1 MTMIDQTTR
10 TDRAPT
16 AAPLSPGPSSS
27 AAHAVDLT
35 KTCGKGDTTVRAL
48 DGRHRGQTAWR
59 ATLVV
64 VLASVMAGTVSGTAA
79 AEGRYARMAQ
89 TATMS
94 LPNTPVGS
102 QARWF
107 VGAVTHWP
115 IPTAE
120 IKAHFDSAFLAQVPP
135 AQLDATLKGVTA
147 LQVDSITSSTPN
159 ALVFV
164 VTFNGTTKLSVTIA
178 VDPHGLIA
186 SLVLAQGGAP
196 PPVPSTWSGVDRMVR
211 SVAPQVRFL
220 VASVS
225 SGGTCRPL
233 QAIDATTPAPLG
245 SAFKLYVLDA
255 LAQAIASGK
264 VSWAQKLTVTSQA
277 KSLPS
282 GTVQDDPD
290 GTRLSVQQVASDMIS
305 ISDNTAEDM
314 LAGLLGRV
322 AVEEVTRSSGMADPA
337 LDVPFL
343 TTRELFVLKL
353 DDWPPLAQR
362 YLALGAAGRLAL
374 LAGTVDHDP
383 LNAADLS
390 PWTTPRDVGSIEWFA
405 SPTDIC
411 HVYASLTAL
420 AKQPKLAPV
429 ASILELN
436 PGDMDLSPS
445 QWRSVWFK
453 GGSEP
458 GVLTLNY
465 RATTTS
471 GKTYVVSVLAEDP
484 TAPISETSATLTL
497 LSAVKG
503 AFELVAL
510 R

>member
-1 MTMIDQTTR
+1 
-10 TDRAPT
+10 
-16 AAPLSPGPSSS
+16 
-27 AAHAVDLT
+27 
-35 KTCGKGDTTVRAL
+35 
-48 DGRHRGQTAWR
+48 
-59 ATLVV
+59 
-64 VLASVMAGTVSGTAA
+64 
-79 AEGRYARMAQ
+79 MAQ
-89 TATMS
+89 TATAS
-94 LPNTPVGS
+94 LPSTRVGI

-120 IKAHFDSAFLAQVPP
+120 IKAHFDSTFLAQVPP
-135 AQLDATLKGVTA
+135 AELDATLKGVISVQVGSVTA
-147 LQVDSITSSTPN
+147 STPD

-164 VTFNGTTKLSVTIA
+164 VTVNGQTKLSVSIA
-178 VDPHGLIA
+178 VDSAGLIA
-186 SLVLAQGGAP
+186 GLRLAPVVALPAP
-196 PPVPSTWSGVDRMVR
+196 PSTWPGADRMVR

-225 SGGTCRPL
+225 KGTCRSV

-255 LAQAIASGK
+255 LAHAIASGK

-282 GTVQDDPD
+282 GALQDDPD

-314 LAGLLGRV
+314 LAGLLGRA
-322 AVEEVTRSSGMADPA
+322 AVEQATRTSGMADPA
-337 LDVPFL
+337 LDLPFL

-353 DDWPPLAQR
+353 DDWPKLAQR
-362 YLALGAAGRLAL
+362 YLALGTAGRLAV

-383 LNAADLS
+383 LKAADLS
-390 PWTTPRDVGSIEWFA
+390 PWTVPRDVGSIEWFA

-411 HVYASLTAL
+411 HVYASLAAL
-420 AKQPKLAPV
+420 AKQPRLAPV
-429 ASILELN
+429 ARILSLN
-436 PGDMDLSPS
+436 NGDMDLPPS

-465 RATTTS
+465 LATTTS

-484 TAPISETSATLTL
+484 TAPISQTSATLTL
-497 LSAVKG
+497 LSAIKG
-503 AFELVAL
+503 AFELAAQGVTP
-510 R
+510 